1 MNDDEAA
8 AIIRR
13 MLRQL
18 EEDDATP
25 NGAPRCDGC
34 GRRVELAPHQRRT
47 SDGETETLYYC
58 ADCRVQAMFE
68 VVEDSDEG

>member
-18 EEDDATP
+18 DDEDPAS

-34 GRRVELAPHQRRT
+34 GHRVELAPYQRRT
-47 SDGETETLYYC
+47 TDGGTETLYYC
-58 ADCRVQAMFE
+58 ADCRAEAM
-68 VVEDSDEG
+68 VEIVEERDF